1 MHMPFNPNMPR
12 QPNMNQPFQQG
23 PLNHAMG
30 GGQAYNPG
38 RGGGRPIQQ
47 SPYMHPAT
55 KPPAPPPVPHGH
67 AGQAG
72 QAPQGKP
79 NSPFGQR
86 STPPLPQGNPVPPTV
101 ETTNNIQSPIALE
114 KINNFSGY
122 LRGLRNPPQVQNYP
136 DINVFGTY
144 F

>member
-1 MHMPFNPNMPR
+1 MNFNPNMPR

-38 RGGGRPIQQ
+38 RGGQVLQQ
-47 SPYMHPAT
+47 QPNMHPAT
-55 KPPAPPPVPHGH
+55 RPPAPPPVPHGH
-67 AGQAG
+67 ASQP
-72 QAPQGKP
+72 PQRSVMPPP
-79 NSPFGQR
+79 NMFGQR
-86 STPPLPQGNPVPPTV
+86 TPPPLPQGNPVPPTL
-101 ETTNNIQSPIALE
+101 ETTNNIQSPIAME
-114 KINNFSGY
+114 KINNFSQY
-122 LRGLRNPPQVQNYP
+122 LRGLRNPPQLQNYP